1 MNKWLSI
8 LVLLTFSLL
17 GNLFHLDLFYSV
29 AFIFGS
35 ISVLIAVRL
44 HGILV
49 GTVIAMISGVYT
61 YILWGHPYAMLIFTI
76 EALIVGLLLRRGIKS
91 LIIADAIY
99 WIVLGVPLVWLT
111 YSQIMGMADD
121 VALLILLK
129 QPINAILNAI
139 IATFLL
145 LVIPDFWLQRAAK
158 EDTPVIGISEL
169 VSSLLIATTFV
180 SAITILLREGSS
192 VVENLQKHT
201 EYELRTTYSIIQPY
215 LDEDTDVDKAVSAL
229 ERVNR
234 GDDNNTIK
242 YIILGKDKEIISS
255 NLADVQVS
263 SFLQSGEKRQISDSL
278 YQWLPERNGEP
289 VLVWW
294 KKAYYY
300 LSSDITVGRT
310 ADLVLLKP
318 SVQLISLL
326 RNQQIHSLSLLLL
339 IVVIGIVFS
348 YFISN
353 WLNKTIIALSFQTR
367 NLSARLRNNETI
379 EWPHSRIKELS
390 DLSRQAEEMSG
401 EMSVF
406 IEKLVD
412 EQEVLENRVKISNE
426 IIDESFARSSAIVE
440 TAVEGIVT
448 MDEYGKIE
456 SFNPAAENLFVRK
469 LDDVIG
475 MDFIDL
481 LNKNNIQP
489 NALLKQ
495 IMRMS
500 DESNN
505 RGVIELEAYTISGEI
520 LPVEIAVSVLSLKH
534 KKIYT
539 AFINDISERKQAEKL
554 KNEFIS
560 NVSHE
565 LRTPLTSIR
574 GAIGLMASS
583 KIGEMPEK
591 FKSMLTIT
599 LENTERLVRL
609 INDILDIQKLEAGGV
624 VFALSP
630 IELAPII
637 EQCVEQNV
645 AYAEQYGVRLNILN
659 NIRNIVIKTEPDR
672 LNQVLTNL
680 ISNAVKFSSVG
691 DEVIISVSKISQYV
705 RISVSDNGPGIP
717 EEYRETI
724 FDKFSQ
730 IDGSATRAKGGTG
743 LGLNIAKSYVYR
755 MNGEIG
761 FDSIQGVGT
770 TFFIELPVHS
780 LVRHVT
786 DTL

>member
-1 MNKWLSI
+1 LNKWVSI
-8 LVLLTFSLL
+8 LALLIFSLL

-44 HGILV
+44 HGIMV
-49 GTVIAMISGVYT
+49 GTVIGIISGAYT
-61 YILWGHPYAMLIFTI
+61 YYLWGHPYAMLIFTI
-76 EALIVGLLLRRGIKS
+76 EAFSVGLLLRSGIKS

-169 VSSLLIATTFV
+169 VSSLLIATTFA

-215 LDEDTDVDKAVSAL
+215 LDEDTGVNKAVSAL

-234 GDDNNTIK
+234 GDDNHTIE
-242 YIILGKDKEIISS
+242 YIILGKDKKIISS
-255 NLADVQVS
+255 NIADVQVN
-263 SFLQSGEKRQISDSL
+263 SFLHSGEKRQLSDSL

-289 VLVWW
+289 FLVWW

-300 LSSDITVGRT
+300 LSSDITAGHTVE
-310 ADLVLLKP
+310 LVLLKS
-318 SVQLISLL
+318 SVQLISLI
-326 RNQQIHSLSLLLL
+326 RKQQIHSLSLLLY
-339 IVVIGIVFS
+339 IVVIGIIFS

-353 WLNKTIIALSFQTR
+353 WLNKTIIELSQQTR
-367 NLSARLRNNETI
+367 NLSARLRNNEKI

-412 EQEVLENRVKISNE
+412 EQEVLENRVKLSNE

-440 TAVEGIVT
+440 TAVEGIIT
-448 MDEYGKIE
+448 MDEHGNVE
-456 SFNPAAENLFVRK
+456 SFNPAAEALFERKVADEDGMAFVELFNVNNNLES
-469 LDDVIG
+469 D
-475 MDFIDL
+475 
-481 LNKNNIQP
+481 
-489 NALLKQ
+489 ALFKQ
-495 IMRMS
+495 ILAMS
-500 DESNN
+500 DAPNG
-505 RGVIELEAYTISGEI
+505 RGVIELDACTSKGKII
-520 LPVEIAVSVLSLKH
+520 PVEIAVSVLNLKH

-539 AFINDISERKQAEKL
+539 AFVNDISERRQAEKL

-583 KIGEMPEK
+583 KIGEIPEK
-591 FKSMLTIT
+591 FKSMLNIT

-624 VFALSP
+624 VFVLSP
-630 IELAPII
+630 ELLAPLI
-637 EQCVEQNV
+637 EQCVEQNI
-645 AYAEQYGVRLNILN
+645 AYADQFGVSLKISNSFQN
-659 NIRNIVIKTEPDR
+659 VVIKTEPDR

-691 DEVIISVSKISQYV
+691 DEVNISVSNVGQYV
-705 RISVSDNGPGIP
+705 RISVADHGPGIP

-743 LGLNIAKSYVYR
+743 LGLNIAKSYVNK
-755 MNGEIG
+755 MHGIIG
-761 FDSIQGVGT
+761 FDSVEGDGT
-770 TFFIELPVHS
+770 TFFVQIPIYI
-780 LVRHVT
+780 T
-786 DTL
+786 